1 MLHGHKPFNQLLHIG
16 RGLLALCASVTQAI
30 VLLLPQGAY
39 PSSQWVPPAHLA
51 GNRTADT
58 ATFYDTN
65 SQQMLLQRPALTTS
79 VLGAN
84 LTGFGIPRPA
94 AAGFSGLTSSA
105 ASNSAPLLGN
115 ARKPRLNNSI
125 SLNKQIMNTHSM
137 RELHNIVR
145 SKGAGFDFFNI
156 SSAIARVPKLVGPTG
171 GVQNDVTAKALV
183 DDLASLM
190 ATQINTFDARGL
202 ANSAW
207 AFGKLKYSPNQ
218 KLPALIAA
226 AAIDKMEAFSAQNL
240 SNLLWSFVYLH
251 YRNEQLLTA
260 VAKQVSC
267 TSRCASGCASKPALS
282 LRAVD
287 LPGIAARGGI
297 SHLQRLCSLACQ
309 YDC

>member
-171 GVQNDVTAKALV
+171 GVQVGAIRGASKACSSWVAKWWIWPLKMYHSCIAKHQLMVSRPSRQTRCSGACIIGMSGDCLLACLGCLVTAC
-183 DDLASLM
+183 
-190 ATQINTFDARGL
+190 
-202 ANSAW
+202 
-207 AFGKLKYSPNQ
+207 
-218 KLPALIAA
+218 
-226 AAIDKMEAFSAQNL
+226 
-240 SNLLWSFVYLH
+240 LH
-251 YRNEQLLTA
+251 DWD
-260 VAKQVSC
+260 VW
-267 TSRCASGCASKPALS
+267 
-282 LRAVD
+282 
-287 LPGIAARGGI
+287 
-297 SHLQRLCSLACQ
+297 
-309 YDC
+309 